1 MSEEIRKKAIRSE
14 ETRSEEIRSEEIR
27 SEETLS
33 EETRSVETEAYI
45 PDEIPVVISA
55 ETPAD
60 GVTEAVSEK
69 EIRPAAQDEPEER
82 RPKGRYLVAFLA
94 GFAVCIALLCILT
107 YGLGL
112 GRIMSKGDWDYY
124 SKLDDNYGKYAEIMR
139 MIGEDP
145 LSQTV
150 PEEISD
156 DVLKEIVAS
165 TGDPYAQYFTAKEY
179 EQFSKTYSGG
189 YVGIGIGVEYSEGE
203 VIVMTVYDDGPADE
217 AGMKPGDVILRVD
230 GVVPKDLD
238 DAVARM
244 TGEKNTEVTV
254 TVRRDGEEID
264 LTMTRDEISLDSV
277 GYAVSEDD
285 PSVGYIRISL
295 FSKNTDKEF
304 KNAVKDLKNKGCDK
318 FILDLRDNG
327 GGLTDISVEI
337 ADYLLPACKIMTDV
351 TKSGSETVYN
361 SDDKSADLK
370 LVVLVNGN
378 TASASEILT
387 AALKEN
393 NAATIIGSRTY
404 GKGVTQISRMFSDG
418 SAAKLT
424 VSEYLTPKGNHV
436 NDNGIE
442 PDIEATDEDILDIAI
457 EELNK

>member
-1 MSEEIRKKAIRSE
+1 MNEDVREEIIESEELEQA
-14 ETRSEEIRSEEIR
+14 T
-27 SEETLS
+27 
-33 EETRSVETEAYI
+33 
-45 PDEIPVVISA
+45 EIPA
-55 ETPAD
+55 ES
-60 GVTEAVSEK
+60 VTEPEK
-69 EIRPAAQDEPEER
+69 GHS
-82 RPKGRYLVAFLA
+82 KSRYLAAFLA

-107 YGLGL
+107 YGFGL

-145 LSQTV
+145 LSQAV

-156 DVLKEIVAS
+156 DVLREIVAS
-165 TGDPYAQYFTAKEY
+165 TGDPYAQYFTAEEY
-179 EQFSKTYSGG
+179 EQFSKTYTGG
-189 YVGIGIGVEYSEGE
+189 YVGIGIGVEFSEGE
-203 VIVMTVYDDGPADE
+203 VIVMTVYDGGPADG
-217 AGMKPGDVILRVD
+217 AGMEPGDVILRVD
-230 GVVPKDLD
+230 GVEPKDLD

-244 TGEKNTEVTV
+244 TGKKNTEVTV
-254 TVRRDGEEID
+254 TVRRDGKEMD
-264 LTMTRDEISLDSV
+264 LTMTRDEIDINSV

-285 PSVGYIRISL
+285 PSVGYIRITV

-304 KNAVKDLKNKGCDK
+304 KSAVKDLKSKGCEK

-327 GGLTDISVEI
+327 GGLTEISVRI

-361 SDDKSADLK
+361 SDESSADLK
-370 LVVLVNGN
+370 LVVLVNEN

-393 NAATIIGSRTY
+393 NAATVIGSRTY

-436 NDNGIE
+436 NDKGIE
-442 PDIEATDEDILDIAI
+442 PDIEATDDDILDKALG
-457 EELNK
+457 ELKK

>member
-1 MSEEIRKKAIRSE
+1 MNEDVREEIIESEELEQA
-14 ETRSEEIRSEEIR
+14 T
-27 SEETLS
+27 
-33 EETRSVETEAYI
+33 
-45 PDEIPVVISA
+45 EIPA
-55 ETPAD
+55 ES
-60 GVTEAVSEK
+60 VTEPEK
-69 EIRPAAQDEPEER
+69 GHT
-82 RPKGRYLVAFLA
+82 KSRYLAAFLA

-107 YGLGL
+107 YGFGL

-145 LSQTV
+145 LSQAV

-156 DVLKEIVAS
+156 DVLREIVAS
-165 TGDPYAQYFTAKEY
+165 TGDPYAQYFTAEEY
-179 EQFSKTYSGG
+179 EQFSKTYTGG
-189 YVGIGIGVEYSEGE
+189 YVGIGIGVEFSEGE
-203 VIVMTVYDDGPADE
+203 VIVMTVYDGGPADG
-217 AGMKPGDVILRVD
+217 AGMEPGDVILRVD
-230 GVVPKDLD
+230 GVEPKDLD

-244 TGEKNTEVTV
+244 TGKKNTEVTV
-254 TVRRDGEEID
+254 TVRRDGKEMD
-264 LTMTRDEISLDSV
+264 LTMTRDEIDINSV

-285 PSVGYIRISL
+285 PSVGYIRITV

-304 KNAVKDLKNKGCDK
+304 KSAVKDLKSKGCEK

-327 GGLTDISVEI
+327 GGLTEISVRI

-361 SDDKSADLK
+361 SDESSADLK
-370 LVVLVNGN
+370 LVVLVNEN

-393 NAATIIGSRTY
+393 NAATVIGSRTY

-436 NDNGIE
+436 NDKGIE
-442 PDIEATDEDILDIAI
+442 PDIEATDDDILDKALG
-457 EELNK
+457 ELKK

>member
-1 MSEEIRKKAIRSE
+1 MNEDVREEIIESEELE
-14 ETRSEEIRSEEIR
+14 QVT
-27 SEETLS
+27 
-33 EETRSVETEAYI
+33 
-45 PDEIPVVISA
+45 EIPA
-55 ETPAD
+55 ES
-60 GVTEAVSEK
+60 VTEPEK
-69 EIRPAAQDEPEER
+69 GHT
-82 RPKGRYLVAFLA
+82 KSRYLAVFLA

-107 YGLGL
+107 YGFGL

-145 LSQTV
+145 LSQAV

-156 DVLKEIVAS
+156 DVLREIVAS
-165 TGDPYAQYFTAKEY
+165 TGDPYAQYFTAEEY
-179 EQFSKTYSGG
+179 EQFSKTYTGG
-189 YVGIGIGVEYSEGE
+189 YVGIGIGVEFSEGE
-203 VIVMTVYDDGPADE
+203 VIVMTVYDGGPADG
-217 AGMKPGDVILRVD
+217 AGMEPGDVILRVD
-230 GVVPKDLD
+230 GVEPKDLD

-244 TGEKNTEVTV
+244 TGKKNTEVTV
-254 TVRRDGEEID
+254 TVRRDGKEMD
-264 LTMTRDEISLDSV
+264 LTMTRDEIDINSV

-285 PSVGYIRISL
+285 PSVGYIRITV

-304 KNAVKDLKNKGCDK
+304 KSAVKDLKSKGCDK

-327 GGLTDISVEI
+327 GGLTDISVRI

-361 SDDKSADLK
+361 SDESSADLK
-370 LVVLVNGN
+370 LVVLVNEN

-393 NAATIIGSRTY
+393 NAATVIGSRTY

-436 NDNGIE
+436 NDKGIE
-442 PDIEATDEDILDIAI
+442 PDIEATDDDILDKALG
-457 EELNK
+457 ELKK

>member
-1 MSEEIRKKAIRSE
+1 MSEEIRE
-14 ETRSEEIRSEEIR
+14 EDFRSEEI
-27 SEETLS
+27 
-33 EETRSVETEAYI
+33 ETEASA
-45 PDEIPVVISA
+45 EIPEVISA
-55 ETPAD
+55 EPVVDNATETAAETTTDTPVETAVKTIAD
-60 GVTEAVSEK
+60 DASESGN
-69 EIRPAAQDEPEER
+69 RLRAQDEPVKGHS
-82 RPKGRYLVAFLA
+82 KGRYLAAFLA
-94 GFAVCIALLCILT
+94 GFAACIALLCILT
-107 YGLGL
+107 YGFDL

-145 LSQTV
+145 LSQAV

-189 YVGIGIGVEYSEGE
+189 YVGIGIGVGYSEGE
-203 VIVMTVYDDGPADE
+203 VIVMTVYEDGPADE
-217 AGMKPGDVILRVD
+217 AGMEPGDVILRVD
-230 GVVPKDLD
+230 GVAPKDLD
-238 DAVARM
+238 DAVSRM

-254 TVRRDGEEID
+254 TVRRDGKDLD
-264 LTMTRDEISLDSV
+264 LTMTRDEIDLDSV
-277 GYAVSEDD
+277 GYAVREDD

-327 GGLTDISVEI
+327 GGLTDVSVEI

-361 SDDKSADLK
+361 SDDSSADLK
-370 LVVLVNGN
+370 LVVLVNEN

-436 NDNGIE
+436 NENGIE
-442 PDIEATDEDILDIAI
+442 PDIEASDDDILDKAL

>member
-1 MSEEIRKKAIRSE
+1 MNEDVREEIIESEELEQA
-14 ETRSEEIRSEEIR
+14 T
-27 SEETLS
+27 
-33 EETRSVETEAYI
+33 
-45 PDEIPVVISA
+45 EIPA
-55 ETPAD
+55 ES
-60 GVTEAVSEK
+60 VTEPEK
-69 EIRPAAQDEPEER
+69 GHS
-82 RPKGRYLVAFLA
+82 KSRYLAAFLA

-107 YGLGL
+107 YGFGL

-145 LSQTV
+145 LSQAV

-156 DVLKEIVAS
+156 DVLREIVAS
-165 TGDPYAQYFTAKEY
+165 TGDPYAQYFTAEEY
-179 EQFSKTYSGG
+179 EQFSKTYTGG
-189 YVGIGIGVEYSEGE
+189 YVGIGIGVEFSEGE
-203 VIVMTVYDDGPADE
+203 VIVMTVYDGGPADG
-217 AGMKPGDVILRVD
+217 AGMEPGDVILRVD
-230 GVVPKDLD
+230 GVEPKDLD

-244 TGEKNTEVTV
+244 TGKKNTEVTV
-254 TVRRDGEEID
+254 TVRRDGKEMD
-264 LTMTRDEISLDSV
+264 LTMTRDEIDINSV

-285 PSVGYIRISL
+285 PSIGYIRITV

-304 KNAVKDLKNKGCDK
+304 KSAVKDLKSKGCEK

-327 GGLTDISVEI
+327 GGLTEISVRI

-361 SDDKSADLK
+361 SDESSADLK
-370 LVVLVNGN
+370 LVVLVNEN

-393 NAATIIGSRTY
+393 NAATVIGSRTY

-436 NDNGIE
+436 NDKGIE
-442 PDIEATDEDILDIAI
+442 PDIEATDDDILDKALG
-457 EELNK
+457 ELKK